1 MKRLIVCCDGTW
13 YSADKGLDNIPS
25 NVAQISRMIAP
36 FGFTKTDAN
45 TDTKTSTK
53 TDTNTG
59 TETGTETSK
68 RVEQIVY
75 YQTGVG
81 SGPMGKIDSAWQGN
95 GDKSEKF

>member
-1 MKRLIVCCDGTW
+1 MMSAHLRKLYQSHHLPSSIMKRLIVCCDGTW
-13 YSADKGLDNIPS
+13 YSADKGLENIPS

-36 FGFTKTDAN
+36 YGKD
-45 TDTKTSTK
+45 
-53 TDTNTG
+53 
-59 TETGTETSK
+59 TETGK

-95 GDKSEKF
+95 SDKSEKV

>member
-36 FGFTKTDAN
+36 SGFTTTDKN
-45 TDTKTSTK
+45 TR
-53 TDTNTG
+53 
-59 TETGTETSK
+59 E
-68 RVEQIVY
+68 RVDQIVY

-95 GDKSEKF
+95 GDKREKI